1 MLAHMYLFLKL
12 LFLSRANSNSLNEV
26 RMKKLKAQQELIQN
40 AFNEAKRKLEDIAK
54 RSDYPQLLKKLIL
67 QVN

>member
-1 MLAHMYLFLKL
+1 MYLFLKL